1 MHYIG
6 YVAVALSQYVR
17 NRRSR
22 EYRNVRT
29 VVDRWVIDDACRAM
43 QAQNASRRH
52 ALHGAGAGAGDVIG
66 GAGVVVGWAPLKSWV
81 WKNSGYIWLNIYAS
95 SRGRGSIYTVLLC
108 SVLACVSRSL
118 LYMLRTA
125 ALSICS
131 TYSSVHAQH
140 IMHRHRYIES

>member
-66 GAGVVVGWAPLKSWV
+66 GAGVVVGWAPLKS
-81 WKNSGYIWLNIYAS
+81 
-95 SRGRGSIYTVLLC
+95 
-108 SVLACVSRSL
+108 
-118 LYMLRTA
+118 
-125 ALSICS
+125 
-131 TYSSVHAQH
+131 
-140 IMHRHRYIES
+140 